1 MKISDKMNDISY
13 SNLFKS
19 DFLKIFENNE
29 MIEIYTNLQNF
40 QNSLI
45 VFTKIIFL
53 FFLIDIDNDSLYS
66 NILDGSIISSFSY
79 SYKNNKD

>member
-45 VFTKIIFL
+45 VFTKIIFFYL
-53 FFLIDIDNDSLYS
+53 MLDSKCL
-66 NILDGSIISSFSY
+66 G
-79 SYKNNKD
+79 